1 MYDWGMD
8 EAAAMMLQS
17 RIAELCGH
25 LNVLHAQLV
34 DTIVEALDGELWQQW
49 GIRSAEHWLA
59 WQTGLAP
66 GRARQLVDAAR
77 RKTELPV
84 TFAAFADGELS
95 VDQVVTVAR
104 HTPAH
109 NDAEVC
115 ELAKAASVTQLR
127 TCLSRYV
134 HHLDPPPEPV
144 AAELAGDQRDHLA
157 AGFDDDGRYT
167 IHANAPAHHGAI
179 IDNAL
184 SDARDA
190 LFAAGQTDVTWLD
203 ALVEVC
209 NRSLDTIT
217 TAARRDRYRIYVHL
231 DTDSSAG
238 PAHAWL
244 NAGPQLPDSLRD
256 VLCCNGV
263 IQPLWHTAGLPV
275 NVGRARH
282 IVPEHTRRLILDRDR
297 TCRHPSCAATTH
309 LDIHHILEWLHNGPT
324 NTDNLLALCP
334 KHHHAYHRGH
344 YTITGNPNIAGHLH
358 FHDTHG
364 RPIPNNAT
372 PHPPTRP
379 PPAPPPGKTYAHP
392 TGQPLNTHWLN
403 LTPA

>member
-1 MYDWGMD
+1 MD
-8 EAAAMMLQS
+8 EAAAIAVQC

-49 GIRSAEHWLA
+49 GIRSPEHWLA
-59 WQTGLAP
+59 WQSGLAP
-66 GRARQLVDAAR
+66 SRARQLVDTAR
-77 RKTELPV
+77 RAAELPV

-127 TCLSRYV
+127 SCLSRYV
-134 HHLDPPPEPV
+134 HHLDPPLEAPG
-144 AAELAGDQRDHLA
+144 AAELVGDRRDHLV

-167 IHANAPAHHGAI
+167 MHVNAPADHGAI
-179 IDNAL
+179 IDTAL
-184 SDARDA
+184 REARDA
-190 LFAAGQTDVTWLD
+190 LFNSGHSDVSWLD

-209 NRSLDTIT
+209 HRSLDTIT
-217 TAARRDRYRIYVHL
+217 SPSRRDRYRIYVHL
-231 DTDSSAG
+231 DTDSADG

-244 NAGPQLPDSLRD
+244 NGGPHLPDSLRA

-275 NVGRARH
+275 NVGRARY
-282 IVPEHTRRLILDRDR
+282 IVPERTRRLILDRDR
-297 TCRHPSCAATTH
+297 SCRHPSCAATTH
-309 LDIHHILEWLHNGPT
+309 LDVHHILEWLLDGPT

-334 KHHHAYHRGH
+334 KHHHAYHRGE
-344 YTITGNPNIAGHLH
+344 YAISGNPDIPGHLRFYDH
-358 FHDTHG
+358 HG
-364 RPIPNNAT
+364 RAIPNGAT
-372 PHPPTRP
+372 PRRSTGP

-392 TGQPLNTHWLN
+392 TAEALNTHWLN
-403 LTPA
+403 LTA